1 MYRCI
6 CVCMC
11 VCMCVCIYI
20 YRGRQSVRAFPEG
33 GCAAPCPEE
42 HRIRVNRDLIH
53 SQKRPNTRPNEP
65 YFTLAYLK
73 SPEFVI
79 RSVFT
84 TAPVPRNRC
93 LFIVVYVGAICALRV
108 LLHEAKGHLFPA
120 VSEIHTRIPTVERR
134 PRPLVAVS
142 VFSC

>member
-6 CVCMC
+6 DVSVCVCVYAC
-11 VCMCVCIYI
+11 VCAYISTADGKVC
-20 YRGRQSVRAFPEG
+20 
-33 GCAAPCPEE
+33 E
-42 HRIRVNRDLIH
+42 HFLKVVVQL
-53 SQKRPNTRPNEP
+53 
-65 YFTLAYLK
+65 LALK
-73 SPEFVI
+73 STEFVI
-79 RSVFT
+79 RTVFT
-84 TAPVPRNRC
+84 TAPVPRNRR